1 MFATLLSLTLC
12 LAPVPKG
19 PPPVVPDPI
28 VVGYQWNYSGYLL
41 EVTATDGDC
50 IAYRCLNRPSQLW
63 PGLDGYIDICRQ
75 SRARTRTETET
86 YKGRELLPPEF
97 DF

>member
-41 EVTATDGDC
+41 EVTAVDGDC
-50 IAYRCLNRPSQLW
+50 IAYRCVNRPSQTW
-63 PGLDGYIDICRQ
+63 PGVDGWLDICRQ

-86 YKGRELLPPEF
+86 YRGRELLPPEF